1 MADVTHF
8 SDLAGYVSVKE
19 AAEILGISTKRVYR
33 YIETK
38 RLPAYKP
45 GRDYLLPR
53 EAVKQFKLKT
63 AGRPREKTPPWR
75 IYQTGTLLTTDIQV
89 QVRAGQQEKLLEK
102 LEVIRID
109 MRHMFPG
116 TIGRYVIK
124 TDASPTSVKIWLI
137 WKDNEMPDEA
147 AREKAFEEF
156 RSEFADVLDWETAQ
170 SSTGEAILYT

>member
-1 MADVTHF
+1 MADVTRF
-8 SDLAGYVSVKE
+8 SDLADYVSVKE

-33 YIETK
+33 YIEAK

-45 GRDYLLPR
+45 ARDYLLPR
-53 EAVKQFKLKT
+53 EAVKQFKLKN
-63 AGRPREKTPPWR
+63 AGRPREKIPPWR
-75 IYQTGTLLTTDIQV
+75 IYQTGTLLITDIQV
-89 QVRAGQQEKLLEK
+89 RVHAGQQQKLLEK
-102 LEVIRID
+102 LEAIRSD

-124 TDASPTSVKIWLI
+124 TDTSLTSVKIWLI

-147 AREKAFEEF
+147 TREKAFEEF
-156 RSEFADVLDWETAQ
+156 RSEFADVLDWGTAQ